1 MAGNLKISGSGEGD
15 TLGNLEGTGV
25 DNKLG
30 IYDGEVLGITLRVAY
45 RNKIGKKNYQSKSYQ
60 VARLRVFNL

>member
-45 RNKIGKKNYQSKSYQ
+45 RNKIGKKKLSEQ
-60 VARLRVFNL
+60 VLSGGKVAGI